1 MASIRQRNGKW
12 QARVARKGHP
22 TQVQTFATRSE
33 AQRWA
38 RKVEVEIDRGTQTP
52 EAKAKRLS
60 LRDLLLRYLEEVTP
74 TLRSCREDRWRIKAM
89 AAKPIAEVSMA
100 ALLPEHVAKYRDQRL
115 TEVSAGTV
123 LRELA
128 YLSLIINH
136 ARREWRVDVA
146 NPVSMVRKPTA
157 PPGRD
162 RVLTKEEELQL
173 LEALKPLRNRSP
185 WTILVVELALA
196 TAMRRGELFSLTW
209 DQIDFTRRT
218 ARLPLTKN
226 GTARTVPL
234 STVAITALHQ
244 IPKTD
249 DARVFPLVS
258 TTFDTSFKRAVARAG
273 LRNLRFH
280 DLRHTAITR
289 MAEKLPNVIELA
301 AVSGHRSLR
310 MLQRYY
316 HPKAE
321 DLARKL
327 G

>member
-22 TQVQTFATRSE
+22 TQVQTFLTRSE
-33 AQRWA
+33 AQKWA
-38 RKVEVEIDRGTQTP
+38 RKIEVELDRDNQTP
-52 EAKAKRLS
+52 EEKTKRLT

-74 TLRSCREDRWRIKAM
+74 KLRSCREDRWRIKAM
-89 AAKPIAEVSMA
+89 AAKPIAEVSMPG
-100 ALLPEHVAKYRDQRL
+100 LSPEHVADYRDQRL

-162 RVLTKEEELQL
+162 RVLTEDEELQL

-196 TAMRRGELFSLTW
+196 TAMRRGELFSLRW
-209 DQIDFTRRT
+209 DQIDFARRT

-234 STVAITALHQ
+234 SSAALAVLQ
-244 IPKTD
+244 QVPKTED
-249 DARVFPLVS
+249 GRVFPLIA

-273 LRNLRFH
+273 LRDLRFH

-289 MAEKLPNVIELA
+289 MASKLPNVIELA
-301 AVSGHRSLR
+301 AVSGHKSLR

-316 HPKAE
+316 HPRAE
-321 DLARKL
+321 DLAKKL